1 MQMWKNVQPNI
12 LLLCKFCDEI
22 MWDESLGHI
31 RKKKKPLRSGLLKV
45 SKNPISYLLEAEF

>member
-22 MWDESLGHI
+22 MWDESLSHI
-31 RKKKKPLRSGLLKV
+31 RKKKKNSQIRFIKSIK
-45 SKNPISYLLEAEF
+45 KSY